1 MNTIVLGTAVFVGLV
16 LFLSAAVL
24 GIRSR
29 LLPAR
34 ALTVNIRGLRAL
46 PAMSGD
52 TLLQALAG
60 AGIEVPA
67 ACGGAGTCAQCR
79 VRILAGAEQPLPTER
94 SRLSPAELR
103 HGMRLSCQRVL
114 RGDIE
119 IQLPDALLKAE
130 HWDCELIS
138 SRSVA
143 PLIRE
148 LVLKLPEQVL
158 IESHPGSYV
167 LVESPPYQADF
178 RQVEPSAAHRAIWHR
193 LQLGALVTG
202 CDIATRRAYSLAS
215 RPQDGHDR
223 LVLLVR
229 LALPPPHLADLPP
242 GVVSAYLFT
251 RRVGERV
258 RISGPFGEFAVRQ
271 SQREMLF
278 IGGGVGMAPLRAM
291 IADQLARQ
299 HSQRPMS
306 FWYGARSRIEL
317 FYQDEFEAL
326 ARQHPNFRYTVALSD
341 PASDDHW
348 QGERGFIHDVLF
360 ERYLAQHPNPE
371 DCEYY
376 LCGPPLMI
384 KAVQAMLDSLGVG
397 PERIFNDDFGSA

>member
-1 MNTIVLGTAVFVGLV
+1 MSTVLLGTAVFVGLV

-34 ALTVNIRGLRAL
+34 PLSVSIRGLRPLA
-46 PAMSGD
+46 ARSGD
-52 TLLQALAG
+52 TLLHALAD

-67 ACGGAGTCAQCR
+67 ACGGAGTCGQCR
-79 VRILAGAEQPLPTER
+79 VQVLSGADHPLPTER
-94 SRLSPAELR
+94 SRLSGAELR
-103 HGMRLSCQRVL
+103 RGMRLSCQRVL

-119 IQLPDALLKAE
+119 IQLPDALLRAE
-130 HWDCELIS
+130 HWDCALIS

-148 LVLKLPEQVL
+148 LVLKLPDQVR

-167 LVESPPYQADF
+167 LVEAPPYRANLS
-178 RQVEPSAAHRAIWHR
+178 QVEPAAAHRAAWHR
-193 LQLGALVTG
+193 LQLARLEAG
-202 CDIATRRAYSLAS
+202 CELPTRRAYSLAN
-215 RPQDGHDR
+215 RPQDGRDL

-242 GVVSAYLFT
+242 GVVSSYLFT
-251 RRVGERV
+251 RRPGDRV
-258 RISGPFGEFAVRQ
+258 RVSGPFGEFAVCETA
-271 SQREMLF
+271 REMVF

-291 IADQLARQ
+291 IADQLERQ
-299 HSQRPMS
+299 RSQRQIS

-317 FYQDEFEAL
+317 FYQEEFEAL
-326 ARQHPNFRYTVALSD
+326 AREHPNFRYTVALSD
-341 PASDDHW
+341 PAPDDQW
-348 QGERGFIHDVLF
+348 QGEQGFIHDVLF
-360 ERYLAQHPNPE
+360 ERYLEHHPSPE
-371 DCEYY
+371 ECEYY